1 MKKKMR
7 KLSKFLVHTIVLL
20 LISAAGIAQNVVTGK
35 VTDSK
40 EGTPVAGV
48 SVTIKGTKTSTQTLG
63 DGTYSIQVPKDA
75 TLVFT
80 SIGFLQKEAT
90 ISLSNSINISLVATS
105 QQLNEV
111 IVTGYGTSKR
121 KDLTGSVTA
130 ISSKDFIKG
139 AITTPEQLILGKVA
153 GVNITSNGGAP
164 GAGSTIRIR
173 GGASLSASNDPLIII
188 DGVQLSGGGIA
199 GSANALALINP
210 NDIETFTILK
220 DASAA
225 AIYGSRASNGVI
237 IITTKKGRRGKPTFN
252 FSTLVSAGKVSKKI
266 DVLSGDEFRNYINT
280 FGTPAQIGLMGTAN
294 TVWQDEIYQT
304 AIGTDNNLSMSGGL
318 TGKFNM
324 PYRVSIGYLNQDGVL
339 KTGNLQRVSAGIN
352 LSPVFLNNHLKV
364 DINIKASNSKSR
376 FANEGAIGAAVSFD
390 PTQSVRTNSP
400 RYGGYFEW
408 LDPSA
413 VTGLKGLAPSNPVSL
428 LLERDDRSSVNRSV
442 GNIQFDYKFH
452 FLPELKANLNLGY
465 DIAKG
470 SGTIF
475 VNDSVK
481 SQYRRD
487 VDTAGIRKG
496 GVNNKYLQ
504 KIDNKLF
511 EFYLNYAKDLR
522 SIKSRIDVTAGYG
535 FYDNAYNN
543 YNYADYFVDR
553 TKRVNS
559 DPAFATD
566 KPQNRLISFYGR
578 LNYTF
583 NQKYIFTVNVRTDGS
598 SRINPDNRWITYH
611 SEAFAWRIKDEN
623 FLKNSKTVSDLKLRI
638 GYGITGQQDGISNY
652 SYLANYAISNATAQY
667 QFGNTFY
674 NMYRPVAYNNK
685 LRWEQ
690 TATSNIGIDFGFF
703 DNRIS
708 GGLDFYLK
716 KTTDLLNDVN
726 QSAGTNFAAVV
737 LSNVGN
743 MENKGVE
750 FTINTQ
756 PVRNK
761 NVTWDF
767 GFNVTYN
774 RNRIT
779 KLTFTEDPN
788 YPGQRFGGISGGTGN
803 SVLIN
808 SVGYN
813 RGAFYVLQQV
823 YDNKTGKPIEN
834 LFEDR
839 DRDGVITD
847 KDLYRYKSANP
858 DVFLGFSSSV
868 NYKRFNAGF
877 VMRASLG
884 NYMYNN
890 VYSSTGIQRNIINPL
905 NFLSNGSRNVLES
918 GFTGSG
924 PRFFQSDYYIQNA
937 SFLRMDN
944 INVGY
949 NIGKVFNEKASLRAN
964 ANVQNAFIV
973 TKYKGADPEIN
984 GGIDNNFYPRPRTFV
999 FGLNLDF

>member
-1 MKKKMR
+1 MKKNMR
-7 KLSKFLVHTIVLL
+7 KFCSVFLQTILYLL
-20 LISAAGIAQNVVTGK
+20 LSVAAMAQNIVTGK

-40 EGTPVAGV
+40 DGTPVQGV
-48 SVTIKGTKTSTQTLG
+48 TVAVKGTQVGTQTG
-63 DGTYSIQVPKDA
+63 ADGSYRLTAPAGA
-75 TLVFT
+75 TLVFSSVGFT
-80 SIGFLQKEAT
+80 TQEVAAGSNSVDIQFESIG
-90 ISLSNSINISLVATS
+90 

-111 IVTGYGTSKR
+111 VVVGYGTARK
-121 KDLTGSVTA
+121 KDLTGSMTA
-130 ISSKDFIKG
+130 ISSKDFLKG

-164 GAGSTIRIR
+164 GSGSTIRIR
-173 GGASLSASNDPLIII
+173 GGSSLSASNDPLIII
-188 DGVQLSGGGIA
+188 DGVQLSGGGIS

-252 FSTLVSAGKVSKKI
+252 FSTQVSAGKVSKKI
-266 DVLSGDEFRNYINT
+266 DVLSADEFRNYVKT
-280 FGTPAQIGLMGTAN
+280 FGTPAQAALMGTAN
-294 TVWQDEIYQT
+294 TVWQDEIYHT

-324 PYRVSIGYLNQDGVL
+324 PYRISAGYLNQDGVL

-352 LSPVFLNNHLKV
+352 LSPVFMDNHLKI
-364 DINIKASNSKSR
+364 DINVKASNSKSR

-390 PTQSVRTNSP
+390 PTQPIKTNSP

-465 DIAKG
+465 DAAKG

-487 VDTAGIRKG
+487 VDIAGKRKG
-496 GVNNKYLQ
+496 GANNKYLQ

-522 SIKSRIDVTAGYG
+522 SVKSRIDVTAGYG

-543 YNYADYFVDR
+543 YNYADYFVDG

-583 NQKYIFTVNVRTDGS
+583 NQKYILTINARTDGS

-685 LRWEQ
+685 LRWEK
-690 TATSNIGIDFGFF
+690 TATSNIGIDFGFL

-788 YPGQRFGGISGGTGN
+788 YPGQRFGGIAGGTGN

-813 RGAFYVLQQV
+813 RGAFYVHQQV

-858 DVFLGFSSSV
+858 DVFLGFNSSV
-868 NYKRFNAGF
+868 SYKRFNAGF

-890 VYSSTGIQRNIINPL
+890 IYSNTGIQRNIINPL

-944 INVGY
+944 INIGY
-949 NIGKVFNEKASLRAN
+949 NIGKVFNEKATLRAN

>member
-1 MKKKMR
+1 MKKNMR
-7 KLSKFLVHTIVLL
+7 KFCSVFLQTILYLL
-20 LISAAGIAQNVVTGK
+20 LSVAAMAQNVVTGK

-40 EGTPVAGV
+40 DGSPVQGV
-48 SVTIKGTKTSTQTLG
+48 TVAVKGTQVGTQTG
-63 DGTYSIQVPKDA
+63 ADGSYRLTAPAGA
-75 TLVFT
+75 TLVFSSVGFT
-80 SIGFLQKEAT
+80 TQEVAAGSNSVDIQFESIG
-90 ISLSNSINISLVATS
+90 

-111 IVTGYGTSKR
+111 VVVGYGTARK
-121 KDLTGSVTA
+121 KDLTGSMTA
-130 ISSKDFIKG
+130 ISSKDFLKG

-173 GGASLSASNDPLIII
+173 GGSSLSASNDPLIII
-188 DGVQLSGGGIA
+188 DGVQLSGGGIS

-252 FSTLVSAGKVSKKI
+252 FSTQVSAGKVSKKI
-266 DVLSGDEFRNYINT
+266 DVLSADEFRNYVKT
-280 FGTPAQIGLMGTAN
+280 FGTPAQAALMGTAN
-294 TVWQDEIYQT
+294 TVWQDEIYHT

-324 PYRVSIGYLNQDGVL
+324 PYRISAGYLNQDGVL

-352 LSPVFLNNHLKV
+352 LSPVFMDNHLKV
-364 DINIKASNSKSR
+364 DINVKASNSKSR

-390 PTQSVRTNSP
+390 PTQPIKTGSP

-465 DIAKG
+465 DAAKG

-487 VDTAGIRKG
+487 VDTSGKRKG
-496 GVNNKYLQ
+496 GANNKYLQ

-522 SIKSRIDVTAGYG
+522 SVKSRIDVTAGYG

-543 YNYADYFVDR
+543 YNYADYFVDG

-559 DPAFATD
+559 EPAFATD

-583 NQKYIFTVNVRTDGS
+583 NQKYILTINARTDGS

-652 SYLANYAISNATAQY
+652 SYLANYAISNNTAQY

-685 LRWEQ
+685 LRWEK
-690 TATSNIGIDFGFF
+690 TATSNIGIDFGFL

-788 YPGQRFGGISGGTGN
+788 YPGQRFGGIAGGTGN

-813 RGAFYVLQQV
+813 RGAFYVHQQV

-858 DVFLGFSSSV
+858 DVFLGFNSSV
-868 NYKRFNAGF
+868 SYNRFNAGF

-890 VYSSTGIQRNIINPL
+890 VYSNTGIQRNIINPL

-944 INVGY
+944 INIGY
-949 NIGKVFNEKASLRAN
+949 NIGKVFNEKATLRAN

>member
-1 MKKKMR
+1 MKKNMP
-7 KLSKFLVHTIVLL
+7 KFCSVFLQTILYLL
-20 LISAAGIAQNVVTGK
+20 LSVAAMAQNVVTGK

-40 EGTPVAGV
+40 DNTPVQGV
-48 SVTIKGTKTSTQTLG
+48 TVAVKGTQVGTQTG
-63 DGTYSIQVPKDA
+63 ADGSYRLTAPAGA
-75 TLVFT
+75 TLVFSSVGFT
-80 SIGFLQKEAT
+80 TQEVAAGSNSVDIQFESIG
-90 ISLSNSINISLVATS
+90 

-111 IVTGYGTSKR
+111 VVVGYGTARK
-121 KDLTGSVTA
+121 KDLTGSMTA
-130 ISSKDFIKG
+130 ISSKDFLKG

-173 GGASLSASNDPLIII
+173 GGSSLSASNDPLIII
-188 DGVQLSGGGIA
+188 DGVQLSGGGIS

-252 FSTLVSAGKVSKKI
+252 FSTQVSAGKVSKKI
-266 DVLSGDEFRNYINT
+266 DVLSADEFRNYVKT
-280 FGTPAQIGLMGTAN
+280 FGTPAQAALMGTAN
-294 TVWQDEIYQT
+294 TVWQDEIYHT

-324 PYRVSIGYLNQDGVL
+324 PYRISAGYLNQDGVL

-352 LSPVFLNNHLKV
+352 LSPVFMDNHLKV
-364 DINIKASNSKSR
+364 DINVKASNSKSR

-390 PTQSVRTNSP
+390 PTQPIKTGSP

-465 DIAKG
+465 DAAKG

-487 VDTAGIRKG
+487 VDTSGKRKG
-496 GVNNKYLQ
+496 GANNKYLQ

-522 SIKSRIDVTAGYG
+522 SVKSRIDVTAGYG

-543 YNYADYFVDR
+543 YNYADYFVDG

-559 DPAFATD
+559 EPAFATD

-583 NQKYIFTVNVRTDGS
+583 NQKYILTINARTDGS

-685 LRWEQ
+685 LRWEK
-690 TATSNIGIDFGFF
+690 TATSNIGIDFGFL

-788 YPGQRFGGISGGTGN
+788 YPGQRFGGIAGGTGN

-813 RGAFYVLQQV
+813 RGAFYVHQQV

-858 DVFLGFSSSV
+858 DVFLGFNSSV
-868 NYKRFNAGF
+868 SYNRFNAGF

-890 VYSSTGIQRNIINPL
+890 VYSNTGIQRNIINPL

-944 INVGY
+944 INIGY
-949 NIGKVFNEKASLRAN
+949 NIGKVFNEKATLRAN

>member
-1 MKKKMR
+1 MKKNMQ
-7 KLSKFLVHTIVLL
+7 KLCRFFMQTIGFVLL
-20 LISAAGIAQNVVTGK
+20 SVTAMAQNVVSGK
-35 VTDSK
+35 VMDSK
-40 EGTPVAGV
+40 DGSPVPGV
-48 SVTIKGTKTSTQTLG
+48 TVTIKGTKTSTQTAA
-63 DGTYSIQVPKDA
+63 DGTYSITVPA
-75 TLVFT
+75 GGTLLFT
-80 SIGFLQKEAT
+80 SVGFATQEAT
-90 ISLSNSINISLVATS
+90 ASGASVDINFVETT

-111 IVTGYGTSKR
+111 VLVGYGSARK
-121 KDLTGSVTA
+121 KDLTGTITA
-130 ISSKDFIKG
+130 ISSKDFVKG

-164 GAGSTIRIR
+164 GSGSTIRIR
-173 GGASLSASNDPLIII
+173 GGASLRATNDPLIII

-199 GSANALALINP
+199 GSANSLALINP

-237 IITTKKGRRGKPTFN
+237 IITTKKGRSGKPTFN
-252 FSTLVSAGKVSKKI
+252 FSTLVSVGKVSKKL
-266 DVLSGDEFRNYINT
+266 DVLSPDEFRNYVNAN
-280 FGTPAQIGLMGTAN
+280 GTPAQVALMGTAS
-294 TVWQDEIYQT
+294 TDWQDEIYQT
-304 AIGTDNNLSMSGGL
+304 AIGTDNNISVSGGL
-318 TGKFNM
+318 KGKFSM
-324 PYRVSIGYLNQDGVL
+324 PYRISMGYLNQDGVL
-339 KTGNLQRVSAGIN
+339 RTGNLQRVSAGIN
-352 LSPVFLNNHLKV
+352 LTPTFLNNHLRV
-364 DINIKASNSKSR
+364 DINVKASNSKSR

-390 PTQSVRTNSP
+390 PTQPVRSGSP
-400 RYGGYFEW
+400 RFGGYYEW

-413 VTGLKGLAPSNPVSL
+413 ATGLKGLAPSNPVSL

-442 GNIQFDYKFH
+442 GNVQLDYKFH
-452 FLPELKANLNLGY
+452 FLPDLRANLNLGY
-465 DIAKG
+465 DVAKG

-481 SQYRRD
+481 SAYKRD
-487 VDTAGIRKG
+487 VDETGVRKG
-496 GVNNKYLQ
+496 GINNKYLQ
-504 KIDNKLF
+504 EINNKMM

-522 SIKSRIDVTAGYG
+522 SIKSRLDVTAGYG

-543 YNYADYFVDR
+543 YSYADYFVDQ
-553 TKRVNS
+553 TKRINS
-559 DPAFATD
+559 DPAFPTD

-578 LNYTF
+578 FNYTF
-583 NQKYIFTVNVRTDGS
+583 NQKYILTVNARTDGS
-598 SRINPDNRWITYH
+598 SRLSPDTRWLTYH
-611 SEAFAWRIKDEN
+611 SEAFAWRIKEEA
-623 FLKNSKTVSDLKLRI
+623 FLKANKTISELKLRL
-638 GYGITGQQDGISNY
+638 GYGITGQQDGIPNY
-652 SYLANYAISNATAQY
+652 SYLAIYSLSNQTAQY
-667 QFGNTFY
+667 QFGNDFSS
-674 NMYRPVAYNNK
+674 MYRPNGYNAN

-690 TATSNIGIDFGFF
+690 TATSNIGLDFGLFE
-703 DNRIS
+703 NRIS
-708 GGLDFYLK
+708 GALDFYVK
-716 KTTDLLNDVN
+716 KTKDLLNDVN
-726 QSAGTNFAAVV
+726 QSAGTNFAAVI

-750 FTINTQ
+750 FTLNTQ
-756 PVRNK
+756 PVRKENF
-761 NVTWDF
+761 TWDF

-779 KLTFTEDPN
+779 RLTFTEDPN

-803 SVLIN
+803 TVLIN

-813 RGAFYVLQQV
+813 RGAFYVYQQV
-823 YDNKTGKPIEN
+823 YDKSGKPIEN

-839 DRDGVITD
+839 DRDGTITD
-847 KDLYRYKSANP
+847 RDLYRYKSANP

-868 NYKRFNAGF
+868 NYNRWNAGF

-905 NFLSNGSRNVLES
+905 NYLSNGSKNLLES

-924 PRFFQSDYYIQNA
+924 QRFFQSDYYIQNA

-949 NIGKVFNEKASLRAN
+949 NIGKFFNDKATLRAN
-964 ANVQNAFIV
+964 ANVQNVFIV
-973 TKYKGADPEIN
+973 SNYKGADPEIV
-984 GGIDNNFYPRPRTFV
+984 GGIDNNLYPRPRTFV

>member
-1 MKKKMR
+1 MR
-7 KLSKFLVHTIVLL
+7 KFCSVFLQTILYLL
-20 LISAAGIAQNVVTGK
+20 LSVAAMAQNVVTGK

-40 EGTPVAGV
+40 DGTPVQGV
-48 SVTIKGTKTSTQTLG
+48 TVAVKGTQVGTQTG
-63 DGTYSIQVPKDA
+63 ADGSYRLTAPAGA
-75 TLVFT
+75 TLVFSSVGFT
-80 SIGFLQKEAT
+80 TQEVAAGSNSVDIQFESIG
-90 ISLSNSINISLVATS
+90 

-111 IVTGYGTSKR
+111 VVVGYGTARK
-121 KDLTGSVTA
+121 KDLTGSMTA
-130 ISSKDFIKG
+130 ISSKDFLKG

-173 GGASLSASNDPLIII
+173 GGSSLSASNDPLIII
-188 DGVQLSGGGIA
+188 DGVQLSGGGIS

-252 FSTLVSAGKVSKKI
+252 FSTQVSAGKVSKKI
-266 DVLSGDEFRNYINT
+266 DVLSADEFRNYVKT
-280 FGTPAQIGLMGTAN
+280 FGTPAQAALMGTAN
-294 TVWQDEIYQT
+294 TVWQDEIYHT

-324 PYRVSIGYLNQDGVL
+324 PYRISAGYLNQDGVL

-352 LSPVFLNNHLKV
+352 LSPVFMDNHLKV
-364 DINIKASNSKSR
+364 DINVKASNSKSR

-390 PTQSVRTNSP
+390 PTQPIKTGSP

-465 DIAKG
+465 DAAKG

-487 VDTAGIRKG
+487 VDTSGKRKG
-496 GVNNKYLQ
+496 GANNKYLQ

-522 SIKSRIDVTAGYG
+522 SVKSRIDVTAGYG

-543 YNYADYFVDR
+543 YNYADYFVDG

-559 DPAFATD
+559 EPAFATD

-583 NQKYIFTVNVRTDGS
+583 NQKYILTINARTDGS

-685 LRWEQ
+685 LRWEK
-690 TATSNIGIDFGFF
+690 TATSNIGIDFGFL

-788 YPGQRFGGISGGTGN
+788 YPGQRFGGIAGGTGN

-813 RGAFYVLQQV
+813 RGAFYVHQQV

-858 DVFLGFSSSV
+858 DVFLGFNSSV
-868 NYKRFNAGF
+868 SYNRFNAGF

-890 VYSSTGIQRNIINPL
+890 VYSNTGIQRNIINPL

-944 INVGY
+944 INIGY
-949 NIGKVFNEKASLRAN
+949 NIGKVFNEKATLRAN

>member
-1 MKKKMR
+1 MKKNMR
-7 KLSKFLVHTIVLL
+7 KFCSVFLQTILYLL
-20 LISAAGIAQNVVTGK
+20 LSVAAMAQNVVTGK

-40 EGTPVAGV
+40 DGSPVQGV
-48 SVTIKGTKTSTQTLG
+48 TVAVKGTQVGTQTG
-63 DGTYSIQVPKDA
+63 ADGSYRLTAPAGA
-75 TLVFT
+75 TLVFSSVGFT
-80 SIGFLQKEAT
+80 TQEVAAGSNSVDIQFESIG
-90 ISLSNSINISLVATS
+90 

-111 IVTGYGTSKR
+111 VVVGYGTARK
-121 KDLTGSVTA
+121 KDLTGSMTA
-130 ISSKDFIKG
+130 ISSKDFLKG

-173 GGASLSASNDPLIII
+173 GGSSLSASNDPLIII
-188 DGVQLSGGGIA
+188 DGVQLSGGGIS

-252 FSTLVSAGKVSKKI
+252 FSTQVSAGKVSKKI
-266 DVLSGDEFRNYINT
+266 DVLSADEFRNYVKT
-280 FGTPAQIGLMGTAN
+280 FGTPAQAALMGTAN
-294 TVWQDEIYQT
+294 TVWQDEIYHT

-324 PYRVSIGYLNQDGVL
+324 PYRISAGYLNQDGVL

-352 LSPVFLNNHLKV
+352 LSPVFMDNHLKV
-364 DINIKASNSKSR
+364 DINVKASNSKSR

-390 PTQSVRTNSP
+390 PTQPIKTGSP

-465 DIAKG
+465 DAAKG

-487 VDTAGIRKG
+487 VDTSGKRKG
-496 GVNNKYLQ
+496 GANNKYLQ

-522 SIKSRIDVTAGYG
+522 SVKSRIDVTAGYG

-543 YNYADYFVDR
+543 YNYADYFVDG

-559 DPAFATD
+559 EPAFATD

-583 NQKYIFTVNVRTDGS
+583 NQKYILTINARTDGS

-685 LRWEQ
+685 LRWEK
-690 TATSNIGIDFGFF
+690 TATSNIGIDFGFL

-788 YPGQRFGGISGGTGN
+788 YPGQRFGGIAGGTGN

-813 RGAFYVLQQV
+813 RGAFYVHQQV

-858 DVFLGFSSSV
+858 DVFLGFNSSV
-868 NYKRFNAGF
+868 SYNRFNAGF

-890 VYSSTGIQRNIINPL
+890 VYSNTGIQRNIINPL

-944 INVGY
+944 INIGY
-949 NIGKVFNEKASLRAN
+949 NIGKVFNEKATLRAN

>member
-1 MKKKMR
+1 MKKNMR
-7 KLSKFLVHTIVLL
+7 KFCSVFLQTILYLL
-20 LISAAGIAQNVVTGK
+20 LSVSAMAQNIVTGK

-40 EGTPVAGV
+40 DGTPVQGV
-48 SVTIKGTKTSTQTLG
+48 TVAVKGTQVGTQTSA
-63 DGTYSIQVPKDA
+63 DGSYRLTAPAGA
-75 TLVFT
+75 TLVFSSVGFT
-80 SIGFLQKEAT
+80 TQEVAAGSNSVDIQFESIG
-90 ISLSNSINISLVATS
+90 

-111 IVTGYGTSKR
+111 VVVGYGTARK
-121 KDLTGSVTA
+121 KDLTGSMTA
-130 ISSKDFIKG
+130 ISSKDFLKG

-173 GGASLSASNDPLIII
+173 GGSSLSASNDPLIII
-188 DGVQLSGGGIA
+188 DGVQLSGGGIS

-252 FSTLVSAGKVSKKI
+252 FSTQVSAGKVSKKI
-266 DVLSGDEFRNYINT
+266 DVLSADEFRNYVKT
-280 FGTPAQIGLMGTAN
+280 FGTPAQAALMGTAN
-294 TVWQDEIYQT
+294 TVWQDEIYHT

-324 PYRVSIGYLNQDGVL
+324 PYRISAGYLNQDGVL

-352 LSPVFLNNHLKV
+352 LSPVFMDNHLKV
-364 DINIKASNSKSR
+364 DINVKASNSKSR

-390 PTQSVRTNSP
+390 PTQPIKTGSP

-465 DIAKG
+465 DAAKG

-487 VDTAGIRKG
+487 VDTSGKRKG
-496 GVNNKYLQ
+496 GANNKYLQ

-522 SIKSRIDVTAGYG
+522 SVKSRIDVTAGYG

-543 YNYADYFVDR
+543 YNYADYFVDG

-559 DPAFATD
+559 EPAFATD

-583 NQKYIFTVNVRTDGS
+583 NQKYILTINARTDGS

-685 LRWEQ
+685 LRWEK
-690 TATSNIGIDFGFF
+690 TATSNIGIDFGFL

-788 YPGQRFGGISGGTGN
+788 YPGQRFGGIAGGTGN

-813 RGAFYVLQQV
+813 RGAFYVHQQV

-858 DVFLGFSSSV
+858 DVFLGFNSSV
-868 NYKRFNAGF
+868 SYNRFNAGF

-890 VYSSTGIQRNIINPL
+890 VYSNTGIQRNIINPL

-944 INVGY
+944 INIGY
-949 NIGKVFNEKASLRAN
+949 NIGKVFNEKATLRAN

>member
-1 MKKKMR
+1 MKKNMR
-7 KLSKFLVHTIVLL
+7 KFCSVFLQTILYLL
-20 LISAAGIAQNVVTGK
+20 LSVAAMAQNVVTGK

-40 EGTPVAGV
+40 DGSPVQGV
-48 SVTIKGTKTSTQTLG
+48 TVAVKGTQVGTQTG
-63 DGTYSIQVPKDA
+63 ADGSYRLIAPAGA
-75 TLVFT
+75 TLVFSSVGFT
-80 SIGFLQKEAT
+80 TQEVAAGSNSVDIQFESIG
-90 ISLSNSINISLVATS
+90 

-111 IVTGYGTSKR
+111 VVVGYGTARK
-121 KDLTGSVTA
+121 KDLTGSMTA
-130 ISSKDFIKG
+130 ISSKDFLKG

-173 GGASLSASNDPLIII
+173 GGSSLSASNDPLIII
-188 DGVQLSGGGIA
+188 DGVQLSGGGIS

-252 FSTLVSAGKVSKKI
+252 FSTQVSAGKVSKKI
-266 DVLSGDEFRNYINT
+266 DVLSADEFRNYVKT
-280 FGTPAQIGLMGTAN
+280 FGTPAQAALMGTAN
-294 TVWQDEIYQT
+294 TVWQDEIYHT

-324 PYRVSIGYLNQDGVL
+324 PYRISAGYLNQDGVL

-352 LSPVFLNNHLKV
+352 LSPVFMDNHLKV
-364 DINIKASNSKSR
+364 DINVKASNSKSR

-390 PTQSVRTNSP
+390 PTQPIKTGSP

-465 DIAKG
+465 DAAKG

-487 VDTAGIRKG
+487 VDTSGKRKG
-496 GVNNKYLQ
+496 GANNKYLQ

-522 SIKSRIDVTAGYG
+522 SVKSRIDVTAGYG

-543 YNYADYFVDR
+543 YNYADYFVDG

-559 DPAFATD
+559 EPAFATD

-583 NQKYIFTVNVRTDGS
+583 NQKYILTINARTDGS

-685 LRWEQ
+685 LRWEK
-690 TATSNIGIDFGFF
+690 TATSNIGIDFGFL

-788 YPGQRFGGISGGTGN
+788 YPGQRFGGIAGGTGN

-813 RGAFYVLQQV
+813 RGAFYVHQQV

-858 DVFLGFSSSV
+858 DVFLGFNSSV
-868 NYKRFNAGF
+868 SYNRFNAGF

-890 VYSSTGIQRNIINPL
+890 VYSNTGIQRNIINPL

-944 INVGY
+944 INIGY
-949 NIGKVFNEKASLRAN
+949 NIGKVFNEKATLRAN

>member
-1 MKKKMR
+1 MKKNMP
-7 KLSKFLVHTIVLL
+7 KFCSVFLQTILYLL
-20 LISAAGIAQNVVTGK
+20 LSVAAMAQNVVTGK

-40 EGTPVAGV
+40 DGTPVQGV
-48 SVTIKGTKTSTQTLG
+48 TVAVKGTQVGTQTG
-63 DGTYSIQVPKDA
+63 ADGSYRLTAPAGA
-75 TLVFT
+75 TLVFSSVGFT
-80 SIGFLQKEAT
+80 TQEVAAGSNSVDIQFESIG
-90 ISLSNSINISLVATS
+90 

-111 IVTGYGTSKR
+111 VVVGYGTARK
-121 KDLTGSVTA
+121 KDLTGSMTA
-130 ISSKDFIKG
+130 ISSKDFLKG

-164 GAGSTIRIR
+164 GSGSTIRIR
-173 GGASLSASNDPLIII
+173 GGSSLSASNDPLIII
-188 DGVQLSGGGIA
+188 DGVQLSGGGIS

-252 FSTLVSAGKVSKKI
+252 FSTQVSAGKVSKKI
-266 DVLSGDEFRNYINT
+266 DVLSADEFRNYVKT
-280 FGTPAQIGLMGTAN
+280 FGTPAQAALMGTAN
-294 TVWQDEIYQT
+294 TVWQDEIYHT

-324 PYRVSIGYLNQDGVL
+324 PYRISAGYLNQDGVL

-352 LSPVFLNNHLKV
+352 LSPVFMDNHLKI
-364 DINIKASNSKSR
+364 DINVKASNSKSR

-390 PTQSVRTNSP
+390 PTQPIKTNSP

-465 DIAKG
+465 DAAKG

-487 VDTAGIRKG
+487 VDIAGKRKG
-496 GVNNKYLQ
+496 GANNKYLQ

-522 SIKSRIDVTAGYG
+522 SVKSRIDVTAGYG

-543 YNYADYFVDR
+543 YNYADYFVDG

-583 NQKYIFTVNVRTDGS
+583 NQKYILTINARTDGS

-685 LRWEQ
+685 LRWEK
-690 TATSNIGIDFGFF
+690 TATSNIGIDFGFL

-788 YPGQRFGGISGGTGN
+788 YPGQRFGGIAGGTGN

-813 RGAFYVLQQV
+813 RGAFYVHQQV

-858 DVFLGFSSSV
+858 DVFLGFNSSV
-868 NYKRFNAGF
+868 SYKRFNAGF

-890 VYSSTGIQRNIINPL
+890 IYSNTGIQRNIINPL

-944 INVGY
+944 INIGY
-949 NIGKVFNEKASLRAN
+949 NIGKVFNEKATLRAN